1 MPLTAALIVAA
12 GRGDR
17 AGGDLPKQYA
27 AIAGRPMLGWTVAAF
42 AASSR
47 IDIVRV
53 VIDPGFRDHYDRAVA
68 GFTLGEPV
76 AGGATRQDSVRQG
89 LEALASDA
97 PDHVLIHDAARPFVS
112 AGLIEAVTDALGDAD
127 GALPGVPVADTLK
140 RCDGTR
146 VAETVSREG
155 LWQAQTPQGFRFP
168 AILDAHRKA
177 AERALTDDAAVAEA
191 AGLTV
196 RMVPGSAENF
206 KITTADDLRRAGEML
221 GRRELRIGHGF
232 DVHAFAEGDHV
243 TLCGI
248 DIPHDRG
255 LAGNTDA
262 DVGLHVLVD
271 AIFGALGAGD
281 LGTHFPPKDPTWHG
295 RPSSDLVAVAAAMM
309 RKRDARLVN
318 ADLTLICERPRL
330 ARHQP
335 AMRQR
340 VADLLDARPERVN
353 VKVTS
358 TDGLGFTG
366 RGEGIAGTAIVTLDL
381 PALMP

>member
-53 VIDPGFRDHYDRAVA
+53 VIDPGFRDHYDRAVE

-89 LEALASDA
+89 LEALASNA

-309 RKRDARLVN
+309 RERDARLVN
-318 ADLTLICERPRL
+318 ADLTLICQRPRL